1 MKYDKDYYINKVA
14 LLDNA
19 LVVIMRIDTKTK
31 PIYEGTDGL
40 FSKKIQV
47 GEEEVIDKVWWRVI
61 GDVVKDRIITNDIST
76 AYNWDKRIINASNIL
91 SQIKYLKTMNPDLD
105 KIELNDIDIK

>member
-14 LLDNA
+14 LMGNA
-19 LVVIMRIDTKTK
+19 LVVIMRIDTKTE
-31 PIYEGTDGL
+31 PIYERSDGL

-47 GEEEVIDKVWWRVI
+47 GEKEVIDRVWWRVI
-61 GDVVKDRIITNDIST
+61 GDVVKDRIITNDAST
-76 AYNWDKRIINASNIL
+76 SYNWDNRILNATTIL
-91 SQIKYLKTMNPDLD
+91 SQIKYIKDMNTELE